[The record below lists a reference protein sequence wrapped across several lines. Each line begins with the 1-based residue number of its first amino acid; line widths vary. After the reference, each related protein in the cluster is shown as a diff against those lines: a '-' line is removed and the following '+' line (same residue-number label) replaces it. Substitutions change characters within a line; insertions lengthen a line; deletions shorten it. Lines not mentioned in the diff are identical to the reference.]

1 MNRELR
7 SLSACFR
14 AAFSGIRC
22 CICDERN
29 LRIHLST
36 VLGVMLI
43 SRFYAFTALHYAV
56 LTLIFAMMI
65 AVEMLNTA
73 IERVVDLESPSYH
86 RLAKMAKDIAAGATL
101 VCAIA
106 AVVIGVLFFCD
117 IDGIR
122 RLLDFMRERTVLFLS
137 CAAGYCLLAFSFIF
151 LPGSRR

>member
-7 SLSACFR
+7 SLSASFR
-14 AAFSGIRC
+14 AAFSGIRD

-29 LRIHLST
+29 VRIHLSAA
-36 VLGVMLI
+36 LGVVLI
-43 SRFYAFTALHYAV
+43 SRFYAFTAVHYAV
-56 LTLIFAMMI
+56 LTLIFALVI
-65 AVEMLNTA
+65 SAEMLNTA

-122 RLLDFMRERTVLFLS
+122 RLLDFIREHTALFLS
-137 CAAGYCLLAFSFIF
+137 CAVGYVLLALSFIF
-151 LPGSRR
+151 LPGRRR

>member
-7 SLSACFR
+7 SLSASFR

-56 LTLIFAMMI
+56 LTLIFAMVI

>member
-7 SLSACFR
+7 SLSASFR

-29 LRIHLST
+29 LRIHLSAA
-36 VLGVMLI
+36 LGVVLI
-43 SRFYAFTALHYAV
+43 SRFYAFTAVHYAV
-56 LTLIFAMMI
+56 LTLIFALVI
-65 AVEMLNTA
+65 SAEMLNTA

-101 VCAIA
+101 ICAIA

-122 RLLDFMRERTVLFLS
+122 RLLGFIREHTILFLLGS
-137 CAAGYCLLAFSFIF
+137 AGYVFFVLGFIF